1 MMVEVATDFMVF
13 VLWFVVVMSKQVDT
27 GWGGNCEPIRQVS
40 YLAADPTPNGQSTAA
55 TGTPAIMSTAE
66 NEFPPDCYPYVPS
79 EVGVV
84 APHLVSRA
92 VIAAL
97 VIGRRCMRRMLTSI
111 KILAPP
117 SFGPTIPP
125 TDRLLRRSDDVR
137 VLRRSGLHFFLGG
150 GWGLLRH
157 DHSCVWPRLRRGWS
171 PLYDATR
178 PQLLHRAANRA
189 EGLCCTKACGRCEGV
204 EEEGCE
210 SRFAVVNPSTA
221 GRCCSANIRSLST
234 SLGIIF
240 SLLFALSSGYRDAH
254 GGPN

>member
-1 MMVEVATDFMVF
+1 
-13 VLWFVVVMSKQVDT
+13 
-27 GWGGNCEPIRQVS
+27 
-40 YLAADPTPNGQSTAA
+40 
-55 TGTPAIMSTAE
+55 
-66 NEFPPDCYPYVPS
+66 
-79 EVGVV
+79 
-84 APHLVSRA
+84 
-92 VIAAL
+92 
-97 VIGRRCMRRMLTSI
+97 MRRMLTSI

-117 SFGPTIPP
+117 PFGPTIPP

-157 DHSCVWPRLRRGWS
+157 DHLCVWPGLRRGWS

-240 SLLFALSSGYRDAH
+240 SLLFAFSFRLPGRPRRPQLKLPRGPGPCSDESAH
-254 GGPN
+254 GGSGLPSTLLK